1 MKLAIICL
9 AAGGLALSA
18 PGQSGTTNTQPLKL
32 QEALKLA
39 LEHNLDVQIE
49 RFNPQLALYTLNA
62 YYGGYEPSLGVSGQH
77 DYSKT
82 GPQLFAGTEF
92 PGSETEDNNFSSSLT
107 GLAPWGT
114 TYLIQGNAVDTHV
127 SSLAGAFENT
137 TASTSIKVTQP
148 LLKNFLIDSTRLNI
162 RVAKNRLKYSELNFK
177 LRVMNTVAATEQ
189 AYYNLIYAREFVTV
203 QQKAVELAMQ
213 LVVENQKRV
222 EVGALAPL
230 DEQQAEAQAATSQ
243 ADLFTAQ
250 YNLATQ
256 DHALKNLITD
266 QYTKWAAQEIEPTDP
281 LSAPLKIFDRQESWN
296 KGLTLRPDFLQA
308 KLDVEKA
315 GIQLKYAKNQLLP
328 ELDAFGTLGY
338 NGSGTGYSG
347 ALGDISATD
356 QPFYTYGGQITI
368 PLGNTTAR
376 NNYKAGKATEQQAVM
391 SLKKQEQQVL
401 VQIDDAIRQ
410 AQSNYQRVA
419 ATRKAREYAEA
430 ALDAEQKKLQNGK
443 STTYTVL
450 QMQRDLTAARG
461 NEFQAMA
468 AYNTA
473 LSQLSFQE
481 GTILD
486 RLGINID
493 MK

>member
-18 PGQSGTTNTQPLKL
+18 PAQSGTTNTRPLKL
-32 QEALKLA
+32 QEAVKLA

-62 YYGGYEPSLGVSGQH
+62 YYGGYEPSLAVSGQH
-77 DYSKT
+77 DYSKS
-82 GPQLFAGTEF
+82 GPQVLAGTLF
-92 PGSETEDNNFSSSLT
+92 PGSESDDNNLSSSLS
-107 GLAPWGT
+107 GVAPWGT
-114 TYLIQGNAVDTHV
+114 TYMLQGNAVDTRV
-127 SSLAGAFENT
+127 SSVAGAFENT
-137 TASTSIKVTQP
+137 AASTSIQVKQP

-177 LRVMNTVAATEQ
+177 LRVMNTLAATEQ

-203 QQKAVELAMQ
+203 QEKAVELAMR
-213 LVVENQKRV
+213 LVAENRKRV

-243 ADLFTAQ
+243 ADLISAQ
-250 YNLATQ
+250 NSLAIQ

-266 QYTKWAAQEIEPTDP
+266 QYSKWAAQQLEPTDP
-281 LSAPLKIFDRQESWN
+281 LLAPLKIFNRLDSWSE
-296 KGLTLRPDFLQA
+296 GLTLRPDFLQA

-328 ELDAFGTLGY
+328 ELDAFATLGY
-338 NGSGTGYSG
+338 SGSGSQFSG
-347 ALGDISATD
+347 ALGDVAATD

-376 NNYKAGKATEQQAVM
+376 NNYKSGKAAEQQAVM
-391 SLKKQEQQVL
+391 ALKKQEQQVL

-410 AQSNYQRVA
+410 AQSNYERVA

-430 ALDAEQKKLQNGK
+430 ALDAEQKKLDSGK

-461 NEFQAMA
+461 NEFQALA

-473 LSQLSFQE
+473 LSQLSLQE

-486 RLGINID
+486 RLGINIEV
-493 MK
+493 K